1 MSDKLS
7 AAGDSKAG
15 LLLERLYKIQGDI
28 LEIQNRLSCTVL
40 DLAGPDRAP
49 MAESVHNTESE
60 AATEG
65 MFPKAFASLDLISQY
80 IDKCNGYLDRLI
92 D

>member
-1 MSDKLS
+1 MGDELS

-15 LLLERLYKIQGDI
+15 LLIDRIYTIQSGI

-49 MAESVHNTESE
+49 VAESVHNTGSE
-60 AATEG
+60 AAVEG
-65 MFPKAFASLDLISQY
+65 MFPKAFASLDLISRY
-80 IDKCNGYLDRLI
+80 IDKCNDYLDRLI